1 MRPPVLRVVLTCA
14 FPGDPAGAPRP
25 VLPRPAPRR
34 KRSKKGAKQKA
45 PKIGVLLS
53 VLTILQFLLI
63 SLDAGIPVYYY
74 RYYSVKA
81 KIITHMNLREVES
94 LRPLRK
100 KTMDGN
106 TAAAYASYAFTEVA
120 TIYPITPSS
129 TMAELVDEWSANG
142 KKNIFGQTVDVRE
155 MQHEGGAAGALHG
168 ALQGGALG
176 STYTA
181 SQGLMLML
189 PNMFKI
195 AGERLPA
202 VFHVSGRALA
212 SNALSIYGD
221 HQDVMN
227 CRGTGFTMLAGSTVQ
242 QAFHMACV
250 AHLTAIKSRIPV
262 LHFFDGFRTSHEY
275 QKIELIDY
283 EDLKELVDQ
292 DALRAFRDNALNSD
306 HPKSRG
312 SAEGP
317 EIFFQ
322 VRESVNRFYDAIPA
336 IAEAYMDSINAL
348 AGTDYKLFNYYGDPE
363 AEDVIISMGSS
374 CGVIRETLDYWN
386 QRGKKLGLVEV
397 HLYRPFS
404 NRHLLAAVPSSAR
417 RITVL
422 DRTKEP
428 GAAGEPLYLDVQNAF
443 AGAGRGVTIVGG
455 RYGLGSKDFT
465 PMDVMAV
472 YANQWT
478 DSPKNGF
485 SVSIVDDV
493 TELSLPAYAESFDP
507 TPEGNFSCKFWGLGS
522 DGTVG
527 ANKSA
532 VKIIGDH
539 TDYHV
544 QAYFAYDAKKSG
556 GVTVSHLR
564 FGPREIKGSYQ
575 IKAADFIACHNQAY
589 VNRYDLIADLKEGGS
604 FLLNTI
610 WKGEELERNLPAA
623 LKRRIAGKKANF
635 YTLDAFH
642 IAKEIGLGGRIN
654 MVMQAGFFAISGI
667 LPAEDAI
674 RYLKEEVVKSY
685 GAKGQD
691 IIDMNCAA
699 IDRGAAEMVKI
710 DVPASWASAE
720 EQDTGDDSQAP
731 RFFQDVLF
739 KMGRQEGD
747 SVPVSAFNGRED
759 GSWEQGYTRYEK
771 RGIAIEVPVWDA
783 ETCIQCNRCSAM
795 CSHAVIRPIL
805 LDGDEVRRAP
815 AGLETRR
822 ANGMRDLQYHLAIS
836 GMDCTGCGVCVNVC
850 PAKAL
855 TMTEFAPHRETM
867 NANWAYTAG
876 QVKDKVLPAPTNI
889 KNSQFHKPYVEFS
902 GACAGCGETPY
913 IKLITQLYGDHMRI
927 ANSAG
932 CTHIWGGSPEIPFCT
947 NDKGQGVAW
956 ASGLFEDTAEYGYG
970 MLLGTGAVRKW
981 LKAQLEALIAQC
993 GGGEL
998 QDAARDCLD
1007 HYQESGG
1014 SRRRADRV
1022 IAALES
1028 AGTEDPL
1035 ARAIYERRD
1044 YLYKT
1049 SQWIVGGDGWAYD
1062 IGYGGLDHVV
1072 ASGENVNILCVDT
1085 EVYSNTGGQASKATP
1100 TAAVAQFAA
1109 AGKRTKKKDLG
1120 RMCMNYGYVYVAQV
1134 AMGYDPQQTLT
1145 AIREAEAYDGP
1156 SLIIAYAPCIN
1167 HGIKGGM
1174 SSTQERMKAA
1184 VEAGYWHCYRYNPDL
1199 AAQGRNPFILDSKAP
1214 TASFRDFLMG
1224 EVRYTSL
1231 QRKFPDI
1238 AEELFRKAEADARER
1253 TETYLKLARG

>member
-1 MRPPVLRVVLTCA
+1 MRP
-14 FPGDPAGAPRP
+14 
-25 VLPRPAPRR
+25 
-34 KRSKKGAKQKA
+34 
-45 PKIGVLLS
+45 
-53 VLTILQFLLI
+53 LQ
-63 SLDAGIPVYYY
+63 
-74 RYYSVKA
+74 
-81 KIITHMNLREVES
+81 
-94 LRPLRK
+94 K

-142 KKNIFGQTVDVRE
+142 KKNIFGQTVEVRE

-195 AGERLPA
+195 AGERLPG

-242 QAFHMACV
+242 QAFHMGCV
-250 AHLTAIKSRIPV
+250 AHLSAIKSRIPV

-283 EDLKELVDQ
+283 EDLREMVDQ

-322 VRESVNRFYDAIPA
+322 VRESVNKFYDEIPS
-336 IAEAYMDSINAL
+336 IVEEYMDKINAV
-348 AGTDYKLFNYYGDPE
+348 AGTNYKLFNYYGDPE

-374 CGVIRETLDYWN
+374 CGVIRETMDYWN

-404 NRHLLAAVPSSAR
+404 NERLLAAVPATAK
-417 RITVL
+417 RISVL

-443 AGAGRGVTIVGG
+443 AGSGRDVSIVGG

-472 YANQWT
+472 YANQWA
-478 DSPKNGF
+478 DQPKNGF

-493 TELSLPAYAESFDP
+493 TNHSLPVFSQPFDS
-507 TPEGNFSCKFWGLGS
+507 TPDGNFSCKFWGLGS

-539 TDYHV
+539 TDYNV

-556 GVTVSHLR
+556 GVTISHLR
-564 FGPREIKGSYQ
+564 FGPNEIKGSYQ
-575 IKAADFIACHNQAY
+575 IKAANFIACHNQAY
-589 VNRYDLIADLKEGGS
+589 VNKYDLIGDLKEGGN

-610 WKGEELERNLPAA
+610 WKGEELEANLPAS
-623 LKRRIAGKKANF
+623 LKRRIAEKKANF

-654 MVMQAGFFAISGI
+654 MIMQAGFFAISGI
-667 LPAEDAI
+667 LPVDDAVK
-674 RYLKEEVVKSY
+674 YLKEEVIKSY

-691 IIDMNCAA
+691 IIDMNYAA
-699 IDRGAAEMVKI
+699 IDRGVSEIVKI
-710 DVPASWASAE
+710 DVPASWATA
-720 EQDTGDDSQAP
+720 QDPAGADDSDVPA
-731 RFFQDVLF
+731 FFKDVLF

-747 SVPVSAFNGRED
+747 TLPVSAFNGRED
-759 GSWEQGYTRYEK
+759 GSWEQNYTRHEK
-771 RGIAIEVPVWDA
+771 RGISIEVPAWNVDK
-783 ETCIQCNRCSAM
+783 CIQCNRCSAM
-795 CSHAVIRPIL
+795 CSHAVIRPTL
-805 LDGDEVRRAP
+805 LDAEEAAKAP
-815 AGLETRR
+815 TGYDVKK
-822 ANGMRDLQYHLAIS
+822 ANGMQDLQYHLAIS
-836 GMDCTGCGVCVNVC
+836 GMDCTGCGVCVKAC
-850 PAKAL
+850 PVGAL
-855 TMTEFAPHRETM
+855 SMVEFAPHKETM
-867 NANWAYTAG
+867 NANWDYTTKH
-876 QVKDKVLPAPTNI
+876 VKEKVLPAPTNI

-913 IKLITQLYGDHMRI
+913 VKLITQLYGDHMRI

-970 MLLGTGAVRKW
+970 MLLGTSAVRKW
-981 LKAQLEALIAQC
+981 LKTQLEAMIAQLDD
-993 GGGEL
+993 GDL
-998 QDAARDCLD
+998 KAAAQDCVD
-1007 HYQESGG
+1007 HFQDSDG
-1014 SRRRADRV
+1014 SRQRADRL
-1022 IAALES
+1022 ITELERV
-1028 AGTEDPL
+1028 GTQDPL
-1035 ARAIYERRD
+1035 LNAIYARKD

-1062 IGYGGLDHVV
+1062 IGYSGLDHVL
-1072 ASGENVNILCVDT
+1072 ASGENVNVLCVDT
-1085 EVYSNTGGQASKATP
+1085 EVYSNTGGQASKSTP

-1109 AGKRTKKKDLG
+1109 AGKKTKKKDLG
-1120 RMCMNYGYVYVAQV
+1120 RMCMSYGYVYVAQV

-1174 SSTQERMKAA
+1174 SNTQNRMKAA
-1184 VEAGYWHCYRYNPDL
+1184 VEAGYWHCYRYNPTL
-1199 AAQGRNPFILDSKAP
+1199 VAQGKNPFILDSKEP

-1238 AEELFRKAEADARER
+1238 AEELFAKAERDAKER
-1253 TETYLKLARG
+1253 TETYLRLARG

>member
-1 MRPPVLRVVLTCA
+1 MRP
-14 FPGDPAGAPRP
+14 
-25 VLPRPAPRR
+25 LPP
-34 KRSKKGAKQKA
+34 KA
-45 PKIGVLLS
+45 
-53 VLTILQFLLI
+53 
-63 SLDAGIPVYYY
+63 
-74 RYYSVKA
+74 
-81 KIITHMNLREVES
+81 
-94 LRPLRK
+94 
-100 KTMDGN
+100 MDGN

-129 TMAELVDEWSANG
+129 TMAELVDEWSAGG

-168 ALQGGALG
+168 ALQAGALG
-176 STYTA
+176 STYTS

-195 AGERLPA
+195 AGERLPG
-202 VFHVSGRALA
+202 VFHVASRALA

-242 QAFHMACV
+242 QVFHMGCI

-275 QKIELIDY
+275 QNINLIND

-317 EIFFQ
+317 DIFFQ
-322 VRESVNRFYDAIPA
+322 VRESINKFYDEIPS
-336 IAEAYMDSINAL
+336 IVEEYMDKINTL
-348 AGTDYKLFNYYGDPE
+348 AGTHYQLFNYYGDPG

-374 CGVIRETLDYWN
+374 CGVIRETIDYWN
-386 QRGKKLGLVEV
+386 QRGKRLGLVEV

-404 NRHLLAAVPSSAR
+404 SKHLLSAVPMSAR

-428 GAAGEPLYLDVQNAF
+428 GAGGEPLYLDVQNAF
-443 AGAGRGVTIVGG
+443 VGSGRNVVIVGG

-465 PMDVMAV
+465 PMDVMSV
-472 YANQWT
+472 YANQWAKQ
-478 DSPKNGF
+478 PKNGF
-485 SVSIVDDV
+485 TVSILDDV
-493 TELSLPAYAESFDP
+493 TNLSLPVYPEPFDS
-507 TPEGNFSCKFWGLGS
+507 TPEGNFSCKFWGFGS

-539 TDYHV
+539 TDYNV

-556 GVTVSHLR
+556 GVTISHLR
-564 FGPREIKGSYQ
+564 FGPKEIKGSYQ

-589 VNRYDLIADLKEGGS
+589 VSRYDLIADLKEGGS

-610 WKGEELERNLPAA
+610 WKGEELEKNLPAA
-623 LKRRIAGKKANF
+623 LKRRIAEKRANF

-667 LPAEDAI
+667 LPLEDAVK
-674 RYLKEEVVKSY
+674 YLKEEVIKSY
-685 GAKGQD
+685 SAKGQD
-691 IIDMNCAA
+691 IVDMNNTA
-699 IDRGAAEMVKI
+699 IDRGISEFVKI
-710 DVPASWASAE
+710 DVPSSWATAQE
-720 EQDTGDDSQAP
+720 PDTDSCKQIP
-731 RFFQDVLF
+731 LFFKDVLF
-739 KMGRQEGD
+739 KMGHQEGD
-747 SVPVSAFNGRED
+747 SLPVSAFNGRED
-759 GSWEQGYTRYEK
+759 GSWDQNYTRYEK
-771 RGIAIEVPVWDA
+771 RGISIEVPTWD
-783 ETCIQCNRCSAM
+783 EVKCIQCNRCSAM
-795 CSHAVIRPIL
+795 CPHAVIRPIL
-805 LDGDEVRRAP
+805 LDTGEAKRAP
-815 AGLETRR
+815 AGYKTKK
-822 ANGMRDLQYHLAIS
+822 ANGMQNLQYHLAIS
-836 GMDCTGCGVCVNVC
+836 GMDCTGCGVCVKVC
-850 PAKAL
+850 PVTAL
-855 TMTEFAPHRETM
+855 SMVEFGSRKSAM
-867 NANWAYTAG
+867 NTNWEYSVN
-876 QVKDKVLPAPTNI
+876 QVKDKAVPAPTNI
-889 KNSQFHKPYVEFS
+889 KNSQFYKPYVEFS

-970 MLLGTGAVRKW
+970 MLLGTNAVRKW
-981 LKAQLEALIAQC
+981 LKAQLEALISSC
-993 GGGEL
+993 GDGEL
-998 QDAARDCLD
+998 KDAAQDCVN
-1007 HYQESGG
+1007 HYQESNG
-1014 SRRRADRV
+1014 SRQRANRL
-1022 IAALES
+1022 ISALEA
-1028 AGTEDPL
+1028 AGMDDPL
-1035 ARAIYERRD
+1035 VKTIYARKD

-1062 IGYGGLDHVV
+1062 IGYSGLDHVV

-1109 AGKRTKKKDLG
+1109 SGKKTRKKDLG
-1120 RMCMNYGYVYVAQV
+1120 LMCMSYGYVYVAQV

-1145 AIREAEAYDGP
+1145 AIREAEAYNGP

-1174 SSTQERMKAA
+1174 SNSQNRMKAA
-1184 VEAGYWHCYRYNPDL
+1184 VEAGYWHCYRYNPDM
-1199 AAQGRNPFILDSKAP
+1199 AALGKNPFILDSKEP
-1214 TASFRDFLMG
+1214 TSSFRDFLMG

-1238 AEELFRKAEADARER
+1238 AEELFQKAERDAKAR
-1253 TETYLKLARG
+1253 TETYLKLAKG

>member
-1 MRPPVLRVVLTCA
+1 M
-14 FPGDPAGAPRP
+14 
-25 VLPRPAPRR
+25 
-34 KRSKKGAKQKA
+34 KKHA
-45 PKIGVLLS
+45 V
-53 VLTILQFLLI
+53 
-63 SLDAGIPVYYY
+63 
-74 RYYSVKA
+74 
-81 KIITHMNLREVES
+81 
-94 LRPLRK
+94 
-100 KTMDGN
+100 MDGN

-168 ALQGGALG
+168 ALQAGALG

-195 AGERLPA
+195 AGERLPG
-202 VFHVSGRALA
+202 VFHVSSRALA

-242 QAFHMACV
+242 QAFHMGCV

-275 QKIELIDY
+275 QKIELLDY

-317 EIFFQ
+317 DIFFQ
-322 VRESVNRFYDAIPA
+322 ARESVNRFYDEIPS
-336 IAEAYMDSINAL
+336 IAEEYMNRINAL
-348 AGTDYKLFNYYGDPE
+348 AGTSYQLFNYYGDPG

-374 CGVIRETLDYWN
+374 CGVIREAIEYWN

-404 NRHLLAAVPSSAR
+404 SKHLLSAVPMSAR

-428 GAAGEPLYLDVQNAF
+428 GAGGEPLYLDVQNAF
-443 AGAGRGVTIVGG
+443 AGSGRNVAIVGG

-478 DSPKNGF
+478 DRPKNGF
-485 SVSIVDDV
+485 TVSILDDV
-493 TELSLPAYAESFDP
+493 TKLSLPVYPEPFDS

-532 VKIIGDH
+532 VKIIGSH
-539 TDYHV
+539 TDYNV

-556 GVTVSHLR
+556 GVTISHLR
-564 FGPREIKGSYQ
+564 FGPKEIKGSYL
-575 IKAADFIACHNQAY
+575 IKAADFIACHNQSY

-610 WKGEELERNLPAA
+610 WKGEELEKNLPAA
-623 LKRRIAGKKANF
+623 LKRRIAEKKANF

-654 MVMQAGFFAISGI
+654 MIMQAGFFAISGI
-667 LPAEDAI
+667 LPIEDAV
-674 RYLKEEVVKSY
+674 RYLKEEVVRSY
-685 GAKGQD
+685 SAKGQD
-691 IIDMNCAA
+691 IIDMNNEA
-699 IDRGAAEMVKI
+699 IDRGISEFVKI
-710 DVPASWASAE
+710 DVPDTWAAA
-720 EQDTGDDSQAP
+720 QDSDAGGSDQVP
-731 RFFQDVLF
+731 PFFKDVLF

-747 SVPVSAFNGRED
+747 ALPVSAFSGRED
-759 GSWEQGYTRYEK
+759 GSWDQSYTRYEK
-771 RGIAIEVPVWDA
+771 RGVSIEVPAWNADK
-783 ETCIQCNRCSAM
+783 CIQCNRCSAM
-795 CSHAVIRPIL
+795 CPHAVIRPVL
-805 LDGDEVRRAP
+805 LDAGEAETAP
-815 AGLETRR
+815 AGYETKK
-822 ANGMRDLQYHLAIS
+822 ANGMQDLRYHLAIS
-836 GMDCTGCGVCVNVC
+836 GVDCTGCGVCVKVC
-850 PAKAL
+850 PVNAL
-855 TMTEFAPHRETM
+855 SVVEFAPHREAM
-867 NANWAYTAG
+867 KADWEYTIK
-876 QVKDKVLPAPTNI
+876 QVKDKPLPAPTNI
-889 KNSQFHKPYVEFS
+889 KNSQFYKPYVEFS

-913 IKLITQLYGDHMRI
+913 IKLITQLYGDHMRV

-947 NDKGQGVAW
+947 NEKGQGVAW

-970 MLLGTGAVRKW
+970 MLLGTNAVRRW
-981 LKAQLEALIAQC
+981 LKTQLEALLARC
-993 GGGEL
+993 DDGEL
-998 QDAARDCLD
+998 KDAVRDCVD
-1007 HYQESGG
+1007 HFQESDG
-1014 SRRRADRV
+1014 SRRRADRL
-1022 IAALES
+1022 ISALET
-1028 AGTEDPL
+1028 AGMDDPL
-1035 ARAIYERRD
+1035 VKSIYERKD

-1062 IGYGGLDHVV
+1062 IGYSGLDHVV

-1109 AGKRTKKKDLG
+1109 SGKKTKKKDLG
-1120 RMCMNYGYVYVAQV
+1120 RMCMSYGYVYVAQV

-1167 HGIKGGM
+1167 HGIRGGM
-1174 SSTQERMKAA
+1174 SNAQNRIKAA
-1184 VEAGYWHCYRYNPDL
+1184 VEAGYWHCYRYNPAL
-1199 AAQGRNPFILDSKAP
+1199 AAQGKNPFILDSKEP
-1214 TASFRDFLMG
+1214 TSSFRDFLMG

-1231 QRKFPDI
+1231 LRKFPDM
-1238 AEELFRKAEADARER
+1238 AEELFQKAERDARER
-1253 TETYLKLARG
+1253 TEIYLKMARG

>member
-1 MRPPVLRVVLTCA
+1 M
-14 FPGDPAGAPRP
+14 
-25 VLPRPAPRR
+25 
-34 KRSKKGAKQKA
+34 S
-45 PKIGVLLS
+45 
-53 VLTILQFLLI
+53 TIL
-63 SLDAGIPVYYY
+63 
-74 RYYSVKA
+74 
-81 KIITHMNLREVES
+81 
-94 LRPLRK
+94 K

-142 KKNIFGQTVDVRE
+142 KKNIFGRPVEVRE
-155 MQHEGGAAGALHG
+155 MQHEGGAAGAIHG
-168 ALQGGALG
+168 ALQGGALAT
-176 STYTA
+176 TYTA

-195 AGERLPA
+195 AGERLPG

-221 HQDVMN
+221 HQDVMT
-227 CRGTGFTMLAGSTVQ
+227 CRGTGFGLLAGSTVQ
-242 QAFHMACV
+242 QAFHLGCI
-250 AHLTAIKSRIPV
+250 AHLSAIKSRIPF

-283 EDLKELVDQ
+283 ENLKKLVDW

-322 VRESVNRFYDAIPA
+322 ARESVNRFYDAVPA
-336 IAEAYMDSINAL
+336 IVEAYMDKINAI

-363 AEDVIISMGSS
+363 AEEVIIAMGSS
-374 CGVIRETLDYWN
+374 CGVIRETMDYWN
-386 QRGKKLGLVEV
+386 ARGKKLGLVEV

-404 NRHLLAAVPSSAR
+404 IQRLLEAVPLSAK
-417 RITVL
+417 RIAVL

-428 GAAGEPLYLDVQNAF
+428 GANGEPLYLDVRNAF
-443 AGAGRGVTIVGG
+443 ADSGRDVLIVGG

-472 YANQWT
+472 YANLESEQ
-478 DSPKNGF
+478 PRNGF
-485 SVSIVDDV
+485 TVSITDDV
-493 TELSLPAYAESFDP
+493 THHSLPPYPVPFDS

-539 TDYHV
+539 TDYNV

-556 GVTVSHLR
+556 GVTISHLR
-564 FGPREIKGSYQ
+564 FGPKEIKGSYQ
-575 IKAADFIACHNQAY
+575 IKAANFIACHNQAY
-589 VNRYDLIADLKEGGS
+589 VHKYDLIGDLKEGGS

-610 WKGEELERNLPAA
+610 WKGEELEANLPAA
-623 LKRRIAGKKANF
+623 LKRRIAEKKANF
-635 YTLDAFH
+635 YTLDAVD
-642 IAKEIGLGGRIN
+642 IAKKIGLGGRIN
-654 MVMQAGFFAISGI
+654 MIMQAGFFAISQI
-667 LPAEDAI
+667 LPVEDAI

-691 IIDMNCAA
+691 VLDMNFAA
-699 IDRGAAEMVKI
+699 IDQGIAGIQKI
-710 DVPASWASAE
+710 DVPAAWATA
-720 EQDTGDDSQAP
+720 QDPAPADQSQVP
-731 RFFQDVLF
+731 EFFRNVLF

-747 SVPVSAFNGRED
+747 SLPVSAFNGHED
-759 GSWEQGYTRYEK
+759 GSWDQGYTQYEK
-771 RGIAIEVPVWDA
+771 RGISIDAPVWNA
-783 ETCIQCNRCSAM
+783 EKCIECNRCSAM
-795 CSHAVIRPIL
+795 CSHAVIRPKL
-805 LDGDEVRRAP
+805 LSAQEAAAAP
-815 AGLETRR
+815 EGFQTKK
-822 ANGMRDLQYHLAIS
+822 ANGYEGLQYHLAIS
-836 GMDCTGCGVCVNVC
+836 GLDCTGCGVCVNIC
-850 PAKAL
+850 PVGAL
-855 TMTEFAPHRETM
+855 SMTALAPVQEASVR
-867 NANWAYTAG
+867 NWAYAQTISDKE
-876 QVKDKVLPAPTNI
+876 VKQKTTI
-889 KNSQFHKPYVEFS
+889 KGSQFLKPYVEFS

-947 NDKGQGVAW
+947 NEKGQGVAW

-970 MLLGTGAVRKW
+970 MFLGTKAVRSW
-981 LKAQLEALIAQC
+981 LRERLEELIAAA
-993 GGGEL
+993 GEGEL
-998 QDAARDCLD
+998 KSAAQDCVD
-1007 HYQESGG
+1007 HFLESEGT
-1014 SRRRADRV
+1014 RQRADRL
-1022 IAALES
+1022 IAALEQT
-1028 AGTEDPL
+1028 GLEDPL
-1035 ARAIYERRD
+1035 VKTIYERKD
-1044 YLYKT
+1044 YLFKP

-1062 IGYGGLDHVV
+1062 IGYSGLDHVV
-1072 ASGENVNILCVDT
+1072 ASGENVNIICLDT

-1109 AGKRTKKKDLG
+1109 SGKKTKKKDLG
-1120 RMCMNYGYVYVAQV
+1120 RMCMSYGYVYVAQV
-1134 AMGYDPQQTLT
+1134 ALGYDPQQTLT

-1167 HGIKGGM
+1167 HGIKKGM
-1174 SSTQERMKAA
+1174 GYTQNRMREA
-1184 VEAGYWHCYRYNPDL
+1184 VEAGYWHCYRYNPML
-1199 AAQGRNPFILDSKAP
+1199 AKEGKNPFTLDSKAP
-1214 TASFRDFLMG
+1214 TGNFRDFLMG
-1224 EVRYTSL
+1224 EVRYSSL
-1231 QRKFPDI
+1231 LRKFPDT
-1238 AEELFRKAEADARER
+1238 AEELFAKAEQDAKER
-1253 TETYLKLARG
+1253 TETYLRLAQG